1 MFLPCDVRFFQ
12 YEVNPQTVSW
22 ESIKALR
29 RGDGWRVY
37 TPNQVVN
44 RLLVV
49 ITVTTRWK
57 TKGMVMDIWGSG
69 VEETRVWHS
78 VIEPIVLQL
87 QLWNNSQVGSE
98 KNSKR
103 EAES

>member
-1 MFLPCDVRFFQ
+1 
-12 YEVNPQTVSW
+12 
-22 ESIKALR
+22 
-29 RGDGWRVY
+29 
-37 TPNQVVN
+37 
-44 RLLVV
+44 
-49 ITVTTRWK
+49 
-57 TKGMVMDIWGSG
+57 MVMDIWGSG

>member
-1 MFLPCDVRFFQ
+1 
-12 YEVNPQTVSW
+12 
-22 ESIKALR
+22 
-29 RGDGWRVY
+29 
-37 TPNQVVN
+37 
-44 RLLVV
+44 
-49 ITVTTRWK
+49 
-57 TKGMVMDIWGSG
+57 MDIWGSG